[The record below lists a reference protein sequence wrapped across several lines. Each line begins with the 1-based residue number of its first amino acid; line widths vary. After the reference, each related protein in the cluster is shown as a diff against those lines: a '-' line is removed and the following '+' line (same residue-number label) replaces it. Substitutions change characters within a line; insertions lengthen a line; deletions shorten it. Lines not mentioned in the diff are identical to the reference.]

1 MRAILFGLIA
11 VLLGCLGITVPTD
24 HTSTVSGTYGLKAI
38 GFSGTAAPCY
48 TSTMADPTLVPP
60 DVNTAFLSIGTL
72 TLDADGT
79 GVFNAHY
86 EVRHESNNSV
96 LVGAEDSAYAITYV
110 RDGMD
115 LKISWKGV
123 AGNGQIFPGDATLW
137 TKQPWCA
144 GLSSQGTTQRF
155 DFNRQ

>member
-1 MRAILFGLIA
+1 MRPILFGLIA
-11 VLLGCLGITVPTD
+11 VLLGCLGIEVPTD
-24 HTSTVSGTYGLKAI
+24 HTSTVSGTYGLNLSS
-38 GFSGTAAPCY
+38 FLTAPPCY

-72 TLDADGT
+72 TLNADRT

-86 EVRHESNNSV
+86 EIRHASNNSV
-96 LVGAEDSAYAITYV
+96 LVGGEDSAYAVTYV

-123 AGNGQIFPGDATLW
+123 PGNGQIFAGDGALW
-137 TKQPWCA
+137 TRQPWCA
-144 GLSSQGTTQRF
+144 GLSSPGKLERF
-155 DFNRQ
+155 DFDVQ

>member
-1 MRAILFGLIA
+1 MRPILFGLIA
-11 VLLGCLGITVPTD
+11 VLLGCLDIEVPTD
-24 HTSTVSGTYGLKAI
+24 HTSTVSGRYGLKSVAFN
-38 GFSGTAAPCY
+38 GEAAPCY

-86 EVRHESNNSV
+86 EVRHESNHSAF
-96 LVGAEDSAYAITYV
+96 VGVEDSAYAVTYV
-110 RDGMD
+110 RNGMD

-123 AGNGQIFPGDATLW
+123 PGNGQIFGGDVALW
-137 TKQPWCA
+137 TRQPWCA
-144 GLSSQGTTQRF
+144 GLSSPGVTQRF
-155 DFNRQ
+155 DFDVQ

>member
-1 MRAILFGLIA
+1 MRPILFGLIA
-11 VLLGCLGITVPTD
+11 VVLGCLDIYVPTD
-24 HTSTVSGTYGLKAI
+24 HTSTVSGTYGLTRI
-38 GFSGTAAPCY
+38 GSFAVGQPCY

-60 DVNTAFLSIGTL
+60 DVNTAFLTIGTL
-72 TLDADGT
+72 TLDADRT
-79 GVFNAHY
+79 GVFKARY
-86 EVRHESNNSV
+86 EVRHESNHSV
-96 LVGAEDSAYAITYV
+96 LVGLEDSTYAVTYV

-123 AGNGQIFPGDATLW
+123 PGNGQIFGGDATLW

-144 GLSSQGTTQRF
+144 GLSSPGASQRL